1 MDVGHTPFPKVVTLV
16 SPSFAKRH
24 FVERARVIISGAA
37 TVVSAAFVLVPLIPF
52 AVPTV
57 VVILITVVGVSAFLK
72 LPPLVAYSL
81 IGLLVII
88 TVSFPTVTIAPGAA
102 VASKRPWCS
111 F

>member
-1 MDVGHTPFPKVVTLV
+1 M
-16 SPSFAKRH
+16 
-24 FVERARVIISGAA
+24 ERSRVIISGAA
-37 TVVSAAFVLVPLIPF
+37 TIISAAFVLVAVIPF

-72 LPPLVAYSL
+72 LPPLLVYFL
-81 IGLLVII
+81 ISLLVVITFSPPTII
-88 TVSFPTVTIAPGAA
+88 IAPGAA

>member
-1 MDVGHTPFPKVVTLV
+1 M
-16 SPSFAKRH
+16 
-24 FVERARVIISGAA
+24 ERSRVIISGAA
-37 TVVSAAFVLVPLIPF
+37 TIISAAFVLVAVIPF

-72 LPPLVAYSL
+72 LPPLLVYFL
-81 IGLLVII
+81 ISLLVVI
-88 TVSFPTVTIAPGAA
+88 TFSPPTITIAPGAA